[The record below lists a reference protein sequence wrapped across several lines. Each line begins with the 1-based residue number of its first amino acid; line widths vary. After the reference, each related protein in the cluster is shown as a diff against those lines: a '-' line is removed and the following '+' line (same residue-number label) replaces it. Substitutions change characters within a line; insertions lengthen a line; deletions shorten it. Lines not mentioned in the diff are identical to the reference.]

1 TPPTSVTFV
10 PPATTLNTPKPTLR
24 APLRKPIR
32 PETPGRSSA
41 QPSKHPGRPPTRA
54 SDATNIL
61 PYCDIFAGNLRYCCG
76 NFIHDRSS
84 CPITC
89 RRQSGVLKH
98 CRHSDD
104 RPEIAVRSQ
113 SFHDQVAA

>member
-1 TPPTSVTFV
+1 
-10 PPATTLNTPKPTLR
+10 
-24 APLRKPIR
+24 
-32 PETPGRSSA
+32 
-41 QPSKHPGRPPTRA
+41 RPPTRA

-61 PYCDIFAGNLRYCCG
+61 PYCDIFAGNLRYFCG

-98 CRHSDD
+98 CRHSDE

-113 SFHDQVAA
+113 SFHDQVAATREFAPRPLQSASADAPTYLSLWQLQSPLTHLAILLFEIRSIG